1 MSPLYWGIGA
11 LGLLSVLFEPLRE
24 ALWELGEAVGG
35 VGGVGG
41 LTNQYG
47 PTPTCN
53 TTEDLIG
60 TNDTAPYCF
69 HPGFSGFTPFG
80 GLTILLATVPLAVLG
95 FTGFLSSCSIASSS
109 SFVEGSAER

>member
-1 MSPLYWGIGA
+1 MSLLGHRRARSA
-11 LGLLSVLFEPLRE
+11 LPCSSNHCAS
-24 ALWELGEAVGG
+24 ALWELDEAVGG

-80 GLTILLATVPLAVLG
+80 ALTILLATVPLAVSALATH
-95 FTGFLSSCSIASSS
+95 FA
-109 SFVEGSAER
+109 ERHKGSAHGERARPAA